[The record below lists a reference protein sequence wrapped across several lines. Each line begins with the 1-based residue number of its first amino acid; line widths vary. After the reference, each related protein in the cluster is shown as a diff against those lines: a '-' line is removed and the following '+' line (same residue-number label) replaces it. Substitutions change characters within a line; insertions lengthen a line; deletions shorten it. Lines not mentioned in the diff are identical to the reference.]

1 MTDDKCA
8 REITWAGGTHTFTL
22 ADRWVQRVISWRG
35 ISGSS
40 PSACLARFE
49 TGSYT
54 ADDVERVIELGL
66 LGSGVPERDV
76 EALLIDH
83 VRGKPL
89 GPNVI
94 IASGVLAALLVG
106 ADNADA

>member
-8 REITWAGGTHTFTL
+8 REINWAGGTHTLTL
-22 ADRWVQRVISWRG
+22 ADRWVQRVVSWRG
-35 ISGSS
+35 INGYS
-40 PSACLARFE
+40 PSAALARFE

-66 LGSGVPERDV
+66 LGGQTPEREV
-76 EALLIDH
+76 EALLDTH

-89 GPNVI
+89 APNVL
-94 IASGVLAALLVG
+94 IAHQVLAALFVG
-106 ADNADA
+106 DAQ

>member
-1 MTDDKCA
+1 MSDDKCA
-8 REITWAGGTHTFTL
+8 RVITWAGGTHTFTL

-35 ISGSS
+35 INGFA
-40 PSACLARFE
+40 PSASLARFE
-49 TGSYT
+49 TGSYS

-66 LGSGVPERDV
+66 IGGGTAEPDV
-76 EALLIDH
+76 EALLDTH

-94 IASGVLAALLVG
+94 LANEVLSALFVG
-106 ADNADA
+106 EAN

>member
-35 ISGSS
+35 INGYS

-49 TGSYT
+49 TGAYS
-54 ADDVERVIELGL
+54 ADDVERVMELGL
-66 LGSGVPERDV
+66 LGGGLPERDV
-76 EALLIDH
+76 EGLLDAH

-94 IASGVLAALLVG
+94 LANEVLTALFIG
-106 ADNADA
+106 EAN

>member
-8 REITWAGGTHTFTL
+8 RAITWAGGTHTFTL

-35 ISGSS
+35 INGYS
-40 PSACLARFE
+40 PAACLARFGA
-49 TGSYT
+49 GSYT
-54 ADDVERVIELGL
+54 ADDVESVIELGL
-66 LGSGVPERDV
+66 LGGGVPERDV
-76 EALLIDH
+76 GALLDAH

-106 ADNADA
+106 ADNAGA

>member
-1 MTDDKCA
+1 MSDDKCA
-8 REITWAGGTHTFTL
+8 RVITWAGGTHTFTL

-35 ISGSS
+35 INGYS
-40 PSACLARFE
+40 PSASLARFE

-66 LGSGVPERDV
+66 LGGGAPEREV
-76 EALLIDH
+76 EALLDAH

-89 GPNVI
+89 APNAL
-94 IASGVLAALLVG
+94 IA
-106 ADNADA
+106 NAILSAQLIGDAT

>member
-8 REITWAGGTHTFTL
+8 REINWAGGTHTFTL

-35 ISGSS
+35 INGYS
-40 PSACLARFE
+40 PSAALARFE

-66 LGSGVPERDV
+66 LGGGVPESEV
-76 EALLIDH
+76 ETLLNSH

-89 GPNVI
+89 NPNVLL
-94 IASGVLAALLVG
+94 ANAVLAALFSG
-106 ADNADA
+106 DAQ